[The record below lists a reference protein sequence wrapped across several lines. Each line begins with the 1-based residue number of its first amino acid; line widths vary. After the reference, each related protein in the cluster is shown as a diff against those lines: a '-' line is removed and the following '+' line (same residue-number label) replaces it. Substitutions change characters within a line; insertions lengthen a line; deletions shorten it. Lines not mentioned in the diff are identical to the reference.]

1 MSFNFKKCIN
11 KFKYVCALFLSV
23 TLKHFITPALKKKKK
38 PVYPGDHCLGAYTK
52 MPRSFLELC
61 CPPLLAAVPSL
72 VHTCFCG
79 FGSVCSQWIPSS
91 GLLDQKANAYLIFR
105 DIVKFPSI
113 GIVCFVFSA
122 VDEGACFL
130 TDLPLEC
137 VVNKLLDF
145 CQSDR

>member
-1 MSFNFKKCIN
+1 MSFHFKKCIN

-23 TLKHFITPALKKKKK
+23 TLKHFLPPALKKKS
-38 PVYPGDHCLGAYTK
+38 VYPGDHCLGAYTK

>member
-1 MSFNFKKCIN
+1 M
-11 KFKYVCALFLSV
+11 
-23 TLKHFITPALKKKKK
+23 
-38 PVYPGDHCLGAYTK
+38 YPGDHCLGAYTK